1 MRVSSISTAF
11 SGGRSNLGLVD
22 MEVVDGLVVLVVLGL
37 ELIDDVEGSLV
48 LDRRPGDDRVQV
60 IDDEPGSFDS

>member
-1 MRVSSISTAF
+1 MRVSSISAAF
-11 SGGRSNLGLVD
+11 SGGLSDLGLVD

-37 ELIDDVEGSLV
+37 ELIDDVKGSLD
-48 LDRRPGDDRVQV
+48 LDRHPGDDRVQV